1 MLDQGEIIPSG
12 WSLASIQDVTEHQEE
27 AHKAIRIMNMDWAIC
42 TLVDGKISGP
52 GYNFVVEKGSFFDL
66 GHKLIINKEPGK

>member
-1 MLDQGEIIPSG
+1 MLGQEEIIPSG
-12 WSLASIQDVTEHQEE
+12 WSLASIQDVTEHQKK
-27 AHKAIRIMNMDWAIC
+27 ARNAIRIMGMEWAVC

-66 GHKLIINKEPGK
+66 GHKLIMNKQSGK